1 MILETSIASMNVLYL
16 FICDSY
22 GQVAEKWNP
31 VVDSTL
37 AKIFRALSLVRNP
50 TDFRRFPFEL
60 HQIIRSEIYFDKK
73 NISGHNHIKSKIF
86 PFIARIAEIPWNQC
100 DKYQTNTV
108 DHIPKIHPN
117 HTLNFEIGQKHFWF
131 SDQETMLI
139 WNW

>member
-1 MILETSIASMNVLYL
+1 MILETSIASMNVLYS

-22 GQVAEKWNP
+22 GQVAGKWNP

-86 PFIARIAEIPWNQC
+86 PFIARIAEILKQYFREINVTSTRPTLSTTTQ
-100 DKYQTNTV
+100 KF
-108 DHIPKIHPN
+108 IRIIH
-117 HTLNFEIGQKHFWF
+117 
-131 SDQETMLI
+131 
-139 WNW
+139 